1 MMKPV
6 RKSKEDSLR
15 IDLFSSAASIC
26 SRRNNK
32 VRPHRSGK
40 ASEKHPNI
48 TPGIHHC
55 HLKNS
60 SL

>member
-48 TPGIHHC
+48 SFPGC
-55 HLKNS
+55 VYC
-60 SL
+60 

>member
-26 SRRNNK
+26 SRHNNK

-40 ASEKHPNI
+40 ASEKQSNI
-48 TPGIHHC
+48 SFPGC
-55 HLKNS
+55 VYC
-60 SL
+60 